1 MGEAGLAG
9 VEGGELLLVESDR
22 ALGFERGE
30 ALFFGEGPVM
40 FGDGFVDVGLN
51 DLLPR
56 LFGEGIS
63 EGHRGLIRL

>member
-1 MGEAGLAG
+1 M
-9 VEGGELLLVESDR
+9 VESDR

-30 ALFFGEGPVM
+30 ALFFGEGPEM
-40 FGDGFVDVGLN
+40 FGNRFVDIGFD

-63 EGHRGLIRL
+63 EGHRG

>member
-1 MGEAGLAG
+1 M
-9 VEGGELLLVESDR
+9 LLVESDR
-22 ALGFERGE
+22 AFCFERGE

>member
-1 MGEAGLAG
+1 M
-9 VEGGELLLVESDR
+9 VESGDILLVESDR

-30 ALFFGEGPVM
+30 ALFFGKGPEM
-40 FGDGFVDVGLN
+40 FGNRFVDIGFD

-63 EGHRGLIRL
+63 EGHRG